1 MSDRAWGR
9 SLATDL
15 LGQRNKKLILKR
27 RRLGD
32 EFHQSKDR
40 LEVSHTAL
48 YREAGVRL
56 AGKPVTQTHKAPKE
70 LSCPLMAI
78 LRNMTAAKPT
88 LQPGAPVSQGDRK
101 PPPSFAS
108 GFSSYKR
115 GVSDVSTGQLTPVC
129 LHGSW
134 ACCLEGKRCLRAI
147 PSALPSD
154 TSS

>member
-9 SLATDL
+9 SLAPDL
-15 LGQRNKKLILKR
+15 LVQRKKNFNFKKGDVIL
-27 RRLGD
+27 
-32 EFHQSKDR
+32 H
-40 LEVSHTAL
+40 H
-48 YREAGVRL
+48 REAGVRL

-78 LRNMTAAKPT
+78 LRNMTAEKAT
-88 LQPGAPVSQGDRK
+88 VQPGALVSRGDRK
-101 PPPSFAS
+101 PLPSFAS

-115 GVSDVSTGQLTPVC
+115 GVSDVSTGQLMSASM
-129 LHGSW
+129 GSW

-147 PSALPSD
+147 PSALPSG

>member
-1 MSDRAWGR
+1 M
-9 SLATDL
+9 
-15 LGQRNKKLILKR
+15 
-27 RRLGD
+27 
-32 EFHQSKDR
+32 
-40 LEVSHTAL
+40 
-48 YREAGVRL
+48 

-78 LRNMTAAKPT
+78 LRNTTAEKPT

-147 PSALPSD
+147 PSVLPSG
-154 TSS
+154 TSSKLGMKVNETFPNHSQTATGGGTKRNCQ

>member
-1 MSDRAWGR
+1 MCLTG
-9 SLATDL
+9 
-15 LGQRNKKLILKR
+15 LGEEALPLTYLCKEKKNLILKKETSWGQVPPKQR
-27 RRLGD
+27 PARGLSDCTIQGGWG
-32 EFHQSKDR
+32 Q
-40 LEVSHTAL
+40 VG
-48 YREAGVRL
+48 RE
-56 AGKPVTQTHKAPKE
+56 TSDSDKAPKE

-78 LRNMTAAKPT
+78 LRNTTAEKPT

-147 PSALPSD
+147 PSALPSG